1 MSPPTKDASPLNGQ
15 PRLIFVVCLVL
26 AAITFVVFGQTI
38 THEFVAYDDP
48 QYVFGNRMV
57 QQGLTMK
64 GFLWALTYGEIGHWH
79 PLTWLTHMADCQVY
93 GTWPGGHHLT
103 NVLLHAGAVVL
114 LFLALREMTGS
125 LWRSASVAAV
135 FAVHPLRAE
144 SVAWV
149 AERKDVLSGVFFM
162 LTLWAYA
169 RYARQP
175 AGRRY
180 AAVVAAYAL
189 GLLSKNMLVTLPF
202 VLLLLDWWPLHR
214 GLGWGLVKEK
224 IPLFLL
230 SAASCWATF
239 LVPEKTFD
247 PYGVPLL
254 GRIANAVVSYGIYLR
269 QTVYP
274 AGLAIPYLNPPN
286 GLPAWKVALAFLLLA
301 AISMGVVQ
309 CRKSRPY
316 LLVGWLWYLGMLVP
330 AIGLIPISYYAHAD
344 RYTYLPSIGLALAL
358 TWAAADWSA
367 GWKHREET
375 LGVGMA
381 VLLAALMICGW
392 KQTACWRDGTALW
405 KHALACGLDN
415 EVVHDGLGN
424 ALLKDDQVDQAIAQ
438 YQLALRINPRFELP
452 HFKLGSALLLKGRVD
467 EAIAQFRQTLRTYPN
482 RGEVHTALGIALLR
496 KGKAEEAAGQF
507 RTALQCDAGDVV
519 AHCKLGDIL
528 LQQGRVNDAIA
539 QYQQALQADPGDAKV
554 HYNLA
559 NILLEHGRVDEAIT
573 HYQRALQIN
582 PAYAQAHA
590 NLGSAL
596 LQEGKADEAI
606 AQYRR
611 ALQIDPNCA
620 QARANLASIQPQKG
634 RAEEKPAPQA
644 K

>member
-1 MSPPTKDASPLNGQ
+1 
-15 PRLIFVVCLVL
+15 
-26 AAITFVVFGQTI
+26 
-38 THEFVAYDDP
+38 
-48 QYVFGNRMV
+48 
-57 QQGLTMK
+57 
-64 GFLWALTYGEIGHWH
+64 
-79 PLTWLTHMADCQVY
+79 
-93 GTWPGGHHLT
+93 
-103 NVLLHAGAVVL
+103 
-114 LFLALREMTGS
+114 
-125 LWRSASVAAV
+125 
-135 FAVHPLRAE
+135 
-144 SVAWV
+144 
-149 AERKDVLSGVFFM
+149 
-162 LTLWAYA
+162 
-169 RYARQP
+169 
-175 AGRRY
+175 
-180 AAVVAAYAL
+180 
-189 GLLSKNMLVTLPF
+189 
-202 VLLLLDWWPLHR
+202 
-214 GLGWGLVKEK
+214 
-224 IPLFLL
+224 
-230 SAASCWATF
+230 
-239 LVPEKTFD
+239 VPEKAFD
-247 PYGVPLL
+247 PNGVPLL
-254 GRIANAVVSYGIYLR
+254 GRAANAVVSYGIYLR

-274 AGLAIPYLNPPN
+274 AGLALPYLNPPN
-286 GLPAWKVALAFLLLA
+286 GLPAWKVALAFLVLA
-301 AISMGVVQ
+301 AISVGVAR

-330 AIGLIPISYYAHAD
+330 ATGLIPISYYAHAD

-367 GWKHREET
+367 GWKHREGT

-381 VLLAALMICGW
+381 VLLAALMVCGW
-392 KQTACWRDGTALW
+392 KQAACWRDGTTLW

-424 ALLKDDQVDQAIAQ
+424 ALLKDEQVDQAIVQ

-452 HFKLGSALLLKGRVD
+452 HFKLGSALMLKGRVD

-496 KGKAEEAAGQF
+496 KGKVEEAAGQF

-519 AHCKLGDIL
+519 AHCKLGDVL

-539 QYQQALQADPGDAKV
+539 QYQEALQADPGDAKV

-559 NILLEHGRVDEAIT
+559 NILLEHGRVDEAIA
-573 HYQRALQIN
+573 HYRRALQIN

-596 LQEGKADEAI
+596 LQEGKADDAI
-606 AQYRR
+606 AQYRL
-611 ALQIDPNCA
+611 ALQIDPDCA